1 MMSRSRPKPAT
12 IGATQAP
19 DLSLSDLEE
28 VDFTVLDAEFELE
41 AVRLGPVE
49 LNGLDAPSGR
59 FEQVRMED
67 INLDDSRL
75 RGLQLVDVEAERVS
89 AANGNWGGALLRRVV
104 FEQARLTGLDL
115 GEAKIEEAHFK
126 GCKLDYANFRHS
138 TIDYVSFEDCVLANA
153 DFQGARLYATRFSGC
168 QLTATDFTKAEL
180 EHVDLRGSDLALA
193 GSVLGLRGAIVDSL
207 QLMDLSRPIAHELG
221 ITVEEPKRG

>member
-1 MMSRSRPKPAT
+1 MMSRSRPEPPK

-19 DLSLSDLEE
+19 DLSLADLEE
-28 VDFTVLDAEFELE
+28 VEVGGIESEFELE
-41 AVRLGPVE
+41 TVRLGPAA
-49 LNGLDAPSGR
+49 LNGLDASSGR
-59 FEQVRMED
+59 FEQARLED
-67 INLDDSRL
+67 VNLDDSKL

-104 FEQARLTGLDL
+104 FKQARLTGLEL

-138 TIDYVSFEDCVLANA
+138 TIEFATFEDCVLDNA
-153 DFQGARLYATRFSGC
+153 DFQAARIYAARFVGC

-180 EHVDLRGSDLALA
+180 EHVDLRGSELALA
-193 GSVLGLRGAIVDSL
+193 GSLLALRGATVDSL
-207 QLMDLSRPIAHELG
+207 QLLDLARPIAHELG
-221 ITVEEPKRG
+221 ITVEEA